1 MAINVRPLIFG
12 SVAFLL
18 NCGGPS
24 SDDPGTAVPIAP
36 ATPITR
42 AIELGVTP
50 LAIDEVGVPRLL
62 RGGGSTVA
70 MPSTDATTSAR
81 AHIERLAPAWGVA
94 ADAIPALEPIGEV
107 SLGAASVVRLRQII
121 DGIPVDTQSG
131 GEVRV
136 MVGQGGELVAASGK
150 LIASDAPRD
159 KVIDYAVADDASAVA
174 LAVSDLYQTS
184 VAPSAL
190 ATKSTAADGTRMLA
204 ADAGPVHVSLS
215 RARKAWVADGEKL
228 AAAWVVEAYS
238 STMTTT
244 DGDAY
249 RTVVAA
255 DGRILSRTNLK
266 ADVAFTYRVYAD
278 PTGDQR
284 PFDGPLADASPHN
297 GSPNDFAFPAYTTPN
312 LVTVDGL
319 NRNPSGLPDPWL
331 AQNRTE
337 TIGNNV
343 EAYTD
348 ISAPDGLT
356 FGDFRATVTALRT
369 FDRAYNPALAATASQ
384 QQQMSAIVSL
394 FYTINWLHDFWYDVG
409 FTEAAGNAQN
419 LNFNRGG
426 EDRDAMNAEAQDN
439 ALGGS
444 RNNANMSTPADG
456 FPPRMQVFVWDGRDD
471 RSLFVA
477 GRKTATGAAAFGL
490 TNFERQAPVVLAND
504 GSTAG
509 GGTLT
514 DACQPLTAPATGQIV
529 LADRGV
535 CSFKT
540 KALVAQNAGAVGLLI
555 ANNVVAATPP
565 ALGNDATITV
575 AINIG
580 VASVTQADG
589 NAIKAELLLAPV
601 TAHMKRAVE
610 PDLDGTLDAT
620 VVAHEFGHYWHHRL
634 TPCNTTLC
642 AAQSEGW
649 GDFLG
654 LMISVSPGDNFA
666 TGGFPVGT
674 YSTSSFTSDATY
686 FGIRRAPYSASF
698 DVNALTF
705 RHMAN
710 GEPLPPGT
718 PAHPFIAGG
727 APNAEVH
734 NAGEVWTAML
744 WQGFTALL
752 QQPGADFTTV
762 RRNMARYVTSGLLI
776 APTDATPT
784 ETRDAILLAT
794 HALSPADHDIL
805 AASFATRGFGSCA
818 ISPPRNS
825 TTNVGIVEDFAVK
838 GRLAPGGP
846 TLQSVARCDTDDVL
860 DAGET
865 ARITV
870 PIANPGPAALANV
883 NVTLAS
889 STPGVTIAQPTRA
902 VGAVAAYGAASAT
915 FNVLLD
921 ESVTTPLA
929 GTFTATVTTSN
940 GCVATVDV
948 PLDIRLN
955 TDDQLQASA
964 TDTFDAGATVWT
976 AVNALSATSAP
987 LWSKARKSA
996 LDGIFVG
1003 ADATSPADA
1012 SLISPVLNAGA
1023 GPLTITFNHRFDF
1036 EANATTA
1043 FDGGTLEF
1051 SIDNGATW
1059 KDISELANPGYNV
1072 TLTGAPGAST
1082 NPLAGRPA
1090 FGRRNASFPATD
1102 TVTLNIGN
1110 ALAGKA
1116 FLFRFRTG
1124 ADDNTGGGGW
1134 EIDNVAFS
1142 GIVGTPFPTLIA
1154 DPGHC
1159 RTTVAPQPGTGVGPD
1174 PDDEDRD
1181 PDDPRT
1187 LDEGGC
1193 QTGGSAGAGLAFG
1206 LLAVLL
1212 RRRRR

>member
-1 MAINVRPLIFG
+1 VTLAEGTALKDELAGG
-12 SVAFLL
+12 SVDAAMHREIGVLL
-18 NCGGPS
+18 DG
-24 SDDPGTAVPIAP
+24 
-36 ATPITR
+36 
-42 AIELGVTP
+42 
-50 LAIDEVGVPRLL
+50 
-62 RGGGSTVA
+62 
-70 MPSTDATTSAR
+70 
-81 AHIERLAPAWGVA
+81 
-94 ADAIPALEPIGEV
+94 AL
-107 SLGAASVVRLRQII
+107 
-121 DGIPVDTQSG
+121 
-131 GEVRV
+131 
-136 MVGQGGELVAASGK
+136 
-150 LIASDAPRD
+150 
-159 KVIDYAVADDASAVA
+159 DAS
-174 LAVSDLYQTS
+174 L
-184 VAPSAL
+184 
-190 ATKSTAADGTRMLA
+190 
-204 ADAGPVHVSLS
+204 
-215 RARKAWVADGEKL
+215 
-228 AAAWVVEAYS
+228 
-238 STMTTT
+238 
-244 DGDAY
+244 
-249 RTVVAA
+249 
-255 DGRILSRTNLK
+255 
-266 ADVAFTYRVYAD
+266 
-278 PTGDQR
+278 
-284 PFDGPLADASPHN
+284 
-297 GSPNDFAFPAYTTPN
+297 
-312 LVTVDGL
+312 
-319 NRNPSGLPDPWL
+319 
-331 AQNRTE
+331 
-337 TIGNNV
+337 
-343 EAYTD
+343 
-348 ISAPDGLT
+348 
-356 FGDFRATVTALRT
+356 
-369 FDRAYNPALAATASQ
+369 
-384 QQQMSAIVSL
+384 
-394 FYTINWLHDFWYDVG
+394 
-409 FTEAAGNAQN
+409 
-419 LNFNRGG
+419 
-426 EDRDAMNAEAQDN
+426 
-439 ALGGS
+439 
-444 RNNANMSTPADG
+444 
-456 FPPRMQVFVWDGRDD
+456 
-471 RSLFVA
+471 
-477 GRKTATGAAAFGL
+477 
-490 TNFERQAPVVLAND
+490 
-504 GSTAG
+504 
-509 GGTLT
+509 
-514 DACQPLTAPATGQIV
+514 
-529 LADRGV
+529 
-535 CSFKT
+535 
-540 KALVAQNAGAVGLLI
+540 
-555 ANNVVAATPP
+555 
-565 ALGNDATITV
+565 
-575 AINIG
+575 
-580 VASVTQADG
+580 
-589 NAIKAELLLAPV
+589 
-601 TAHMKRAVE
+601 
-610 PDLDGTLDAT
+610 
-620 VVAHEFGHYWHHRL
+620 VAHEFGHYLHHRL
-634 TPCNTTLC
+634 SDCSGNLMC
-642 AAQSEGW
+642 GALSEGW
-649 GDFLG
+649 ADFIGLHLQLRDGDDLDG
-654 LMISVSPGDNFA
+654 TYTVAGFA
-666 TGGFPVGT
+666 TRGFGGDPG
-674 YSTSSFTSDATY
+674 Y
-686 FGIRRAPYSASF
+686 FGIRRAPYSV
-698 DVNALTF
+698 DPTRNALTF
-705 RHMAN
+705 RHMAQGEALPETHPMRIN
-710 GEPLPPGT
+710 GSS
-718 PAHPFIAGG
+718 
-727 APNAEVH
+727 NAEVH